1 MKRAAPRT
9 YNFGLGK
16 RGGGGGGGGGGG
28 NGNGNGVNPSD
39 LLFTKDKLIDFL
51 LRQQNGAAGN
61 NGAAAPSSYYYQ
73 SSPGGYVDNYGLQA
87 ALYVPESLGI
97 KRSKPQRFSF
107 GLGKRTWALRGEGGE
122 GEVALENN
130 IEAGESAE
138 EAAAEAGDANGRDK
152 RKAERY
158 QFGLGKRSPFAWFT
172 STSGNGSPK
181 SSRSIDE
188 FKRRYN
194 FGLGK

>member
-1 MKRAAPRT
+1 MAVKRAAPRT

-16 RGGGGGGGGGGG
+16 RGGGGGG
-28 NGNGNGVNPSD
+28 
-39 LLFTKDKLIDFL
+39 
-51 LRQQNGAAGN
+51 NGAAERSCRQRS

-122 GEVALENN
+122 GEVAQEDNTVD
-130 IEAGESAE
+130 AVAAESAE
-138 EAAAEAGDANGRDK
+138 EAAAEADANGRDK

>member
-1 MKRAAPRT
+1 M
-9 YNFGLGK
+9 
-16 RGGGGGGGGGGG
+16 
-28 NGNGNGVNPSD
+28 
-39 LLFTKDKLIDFL
+39 
-51 LRQQNGAAGN
+51 
-61 NGAAAPSSYYYQ
+61 
-73 SSPGGYVDNYGLQA
+73 
-87 ALYVPESLGI
+87 PESLGI

-107 GLGKRTWALRGEGGE
+107 GLGKRTWALRGGEGE
-122 GEVALENN
+122 GEVAQEDNTVD
-130 IEAGESAE
+130 AVAAESAE
-138 EAAAEAGDANGRDK
+138 EAAAEADANGRDK